1 MATRIPFAAR
11 RNASPGLLVA
21 VLVFL
26 AVESTAVAS
35 LGTPLLPT
43 IEAVDHVSLSASQW
57 ALTITLLVGAVTT
70 PLMGRLGDGRWR
82 RQTTIGAVAVMLGG
96 CVLSALPVGFAVF
109 LLGRAAQGVGFG
121 LVPLATA
128 IARDDLATERS
139 RPAIVLIGITTAA
152 GIGVGYPLV
161 GLLAQ
166 YLGLY
171 APFWFAAALS
181 ALALAGAA
189 AVLPES
195 PQRPVHV
202 DVEGVVLLGAGI
214 AALLLVLGEGP
225 SWGWASTATLAT
237 GCASVVLLV
246 AWVAVELRAHHPLI
260 ELRLLRRRPVLAAN
274 VTAFLVALGF
284 YPLQV
289 LVGDPVPLRS
299 RQLLG
304 DRVHHGAHRLRR
316 GMRLRCQPLTDHRR
330 GAAGGDRQRHEL
342 LPERADGRVLHSQ
355 CAELHGA
362 RGLHPPRSCV
372 PDQRRLQ
379 RRRSD
384 QHRRPGRRAR
394 RERGVRR
401 VGEETRAGSAT
412 DVTRFADEQLA
423 AFIAGQ
429 ATPPA
434 LVVTAEHDPLR
445 DEGEAYARRLG
456 DAGVEVELRRE
467 ARPHLLAAKPIIAPQ
482 RGAMQDC
489 SSLVA
494 SSGGTTLIITP
505 VPSSK
510 PARVVSFGQRWACQ
524 W

>member
-1 MATRIPFAAR
+1 MATGNPFPAR

-43 IEAVDHVSLSASQW
+43 IEAVDHVSLPASQW

-82 RQTTIGAVAVMLGG
+82 RQTTIGAVAVMLAG

-109 LLGRAAQGVGFG
+109 LLGRALQGVGFG

-181 ALALAGAA
+181 ALALVGAA

-202 DVEGVVLLGAGI
+202 DVAGVVLLGTGI
-214 AALLLVLGEGP
+214 AGFLLVLAEGP

-237 GCASVVLLV
+237 GCALVVLLV

-289 LVGDPVPLRS
+289 LVVRLVQTPTRLGYGFGAPVLVAGLMLTPLSLASFAASKVAARAARRS
-299 RQLLG
+299 SSEL
-304 DRVHHGAHRLRR
+304 VV
-316 GMRLRCQPLTDHRR
+316 
-330 GAAGGDRQRHEL
+330 AAGCFAL
-342 LPERADGRVLHSQ
+342 IASVILFLF
-355 CAELHGA
+355 A
-362 RGLHPPRSCV
+362 RSSYWEIGCTMALIGFGVGCVYAVNPLQITGGVPP
-372 PDQRRLQ
+372 
-379 RRRSD
+379 
-384 QHRRPGRRAR
+384 
-394 RERGVRR
+394 
-401 VGEETRAGSAT
+401 EETGSAMSFYQDLRT
-412 DVTRFADEQLA
+412 VAYSIASALSATVLVAYIPRGHVFPTNTGFSA
-423 AFIAGQ
+423 AALISIAV
-429 ATPPA
+429 
-434 LVVTAEHDPLR
+434 LV
-445 DEGEAYARRLG
+445 
-456 DAGVEVELRRE
+456 
-467 ARPHLLAAKPIIAPQ
+467 AA
-482 RGAMQDC
+482 
-489 SSLVA
+489 LVA
-494 SSGGTTLIITP
+494 SVVFVALAKRP
-505 VPSSK
+505 E
-510 PARVVSFGQRWACQ
+510 PAASRT
-524 W
+524 